1 MKYTK
6 PKEKAKKLHI
16 LTDVKVEADLSN
28 MLWRR
33 NYYGKEE
40 EKAKDLERAV
50 KDFEDFLR
58 DHRSQDMIS
67 LSVERVFEDV
77 CSVCKDTWDIVDD
90 KDGKYC
96 GNCGADLDETSHA

>member
-67 LSVERVFEDV
+67 LSVERVFEDYLILQIHRHSMKQV
-77 CSVCKDTWDIVDD
+77 VKAVHERIIIELEFHS
-90 KDGKYC
+90 Y
-96 GNCGADLDETSHA
+96 